1 MYIGAFDSTYEG
13 SVSATGNLYV
23 CGNTGGLPT
32 LYQIPITD
40 GTMGEVNVG
49 PALATGTGA
58 IPCSPVT
65 DVPNPNAAGG
75 ATEWL
80 FASVQTGGVP
90 TNCASGGCVMNLK
103 DTPWLPSTAYSVGQE
118 VLDTG
123 LHIEV
128 VKTAGLSGP
137 GHPTWA
143 GGTGSPTVDR
153 TVTWLD
159 QGPATVSIPAA
170 WAATHSYTKGTEIL
184 DSNNN
189 IELDTTSGIHTSGST
204 VPAFSTTPGG
214 TAPPDGA
221 IVWENLGAIATA
233 NMPAAG
239 GTSGI
244 IIDNFVNAL
253 TEPGA
258 SQIYFSTLSNQTCA
272 TSATNG
278 GCAVQASQSA
288 LQ

>member
-1 MYIGAFDSTYEG
+1 
-13 SVSATGNLYV
+13 
-23 CGNTGGLPT
+23 
-32 LYQIPITD
+32 
-40 GTMGEVNVG
+40 
-49 PALATGTGA
+49 
-58 IPCSPVT
+58 
-65 DVPNPNAAGG
+65 
-75 ATEWL
+75 
-80 FASVQTGGVP
+80 
-90 TNCASGGCVMNLK
+90 MNLK